1 MTSMAAEDLEKTLAR
16 IDGRGYKAYRDIEGA
31 YSFPGYRLTIDHV
44 QGDPFA
50 APSRMRVRVP
60 LGEAGFPQEAL
71 TGTSRRIALR
81 DFLTREFA
89 AAADRIATGKRGSG
103 GSGIIAID
111 RPGQEILERTSMLIA
126 GPDLEARFVVGLPAR
141 GRRIDGKA
149 AAAMLCEELPKIVR
163 ESLYFHSPQHHR
175 LVRHLEVNE
184 DADALRGRLAELGCI
199 GFVADGSVL
208 PRQSGVDDRPMRGE
222 GAIPFSSPPSLRI
235 TTTLPNRGEITGMG
249 IRSGV
254 SLIAGGGYH
263 GKSTLLSALEYGIYN
278 HVPGDGRE
286 YVVTLPRTVKVR
298 AEDGRRIERVDI
310 SPFIG
315 TLPFGRGTRDFSTD
329 DASGSTS
336 QAAGIMEALE
346 VGTDALLIDED
357 TSATNFMIRD
367 HRMQEL
373 IAREREPITP
383 FIDKVRQLYTDLG
396 VSSVIVMGG
405 SGDYFDAA
413 DTVICME
420 EYQPHD
426 CTEKAR
432 TIAEKYAAERR
443 PEGGEHFGE
452 FLRRVPVGESFDPGK
467 GKRKVKVAAR
477 GRRTILFG
485 RHLIDLAASEQLV
498 DSSQTRAIGNAI
510 VYATRYMDGK
520 RTLEEVIG
528 KVFGDMERGGLD
540 LLVPGPWGD
549 IAAFRAHELA
559 AAINRLRTVTMRQR
573 EGSSGS
579 RRAPPAP

>member
-1 MTSMAAEDLEKTLAR
+1 MNHRAAEDLGKALAR
-16 IDGRGYKAYRDIEGA
+16 LDGHGYKAYRDIEGA
-31 YSFPGYRLTIDHV
+31 YTFPGFRLIIDHV

-60 LGEAGFPQEAL
+60 LGEAGFPEEAL
-71 TGTSRRIALR
+71 AGSSRRIALR

-89 AAADRIATGKRGSG
+89 LAADRIATGRRGSG
-103 GSGIIAID
+103 GSGVIAID
-111 RPGQEILERTSMLIA
+111 RPGQEILERTSLLIN
-126 GPDLEARFVVGLPAR
+126 GPDFEARFVMGLPAR

-149 AAAMLCEELPKIVR
+149 AAAMLRDELPEIVG
-163 ESLYFHSPQHHR
+163 ESLYFHSPQRHR
-175 LVRHLEVNE
+175 LIRHLEVNE
-184 DADALRGRLAELGCI
+184 DADALRGKLAELGCI

-208 PRQSGVDDRPMRGE
+208 PRLSGVDDRPMKGK
-222 GAIPFSSPPSLRI
+222 GVIPFSSPPSSRI
-235 TTTLPNRGEITGMG
+235 TTTLPNCGEVTGMG

-254 SLIAGGGYH
+254 TLIAGGGYH

-346 VGTDALLIDED
+346 VGADALLIDED

-373 IAREREPITP
+373 IARDREPITP

-405 SGDYFDAA
+405 SGDYFDATDA
-413 DTVICME
+413 VICME
-420 EYQPHD
+420 EYRPQD
-426 CTEKAR
+426 CTAKAR
-432 TIAEKYAAERR
+432 AIAEKYAAERK
-443 PEGGEHFGE
+443 PEGGECFGE
-452 FLRRVPVGESFDPGK
+452 FRQRIPVGESFDPGK

-485 RHLIDLAASEQLV
+485 RHAIDLSAAEQLV

-510 VYATRYMDGK
+510 VYATRYMDGR

-528 KVFGDMERGGLD
+528 QVFADMGRGGLD
-540 LLVPGPWGD
+540 VLVPGPWGD
-549 IAAFRAHELA
+549 LAAFRAHELA

-573 EGSSGS
+573 DG
-579 RRAPPAP
+579 A